1 MLATLVG
8 YRPVDFTDDTGRKV
22 VGTSLYI
29 VYTDDNAR
37 GLVGQVACKVFYQ
50 GSVKPDWVGQA
61 IKLEYSFNP
70 STKTAR
76 LVDVKLADYVE

>member
-8 YRPVDFTDDTGRKV
+8 YRPVNFTDDTGRKV
-22 VGTSLYI
+22 EGTSLYI

-37 GLVGQVACKVFYQ
+37 GLVGQIACKVFFQ
-50 GSVKPDWVGQA
+50 GSVRAEWVGQA
-61 IKLEYSFNP
+61 IELDYSFNP

-76 LVDVKLADYVE
+76 LVDVKLAGYEE